1 MEKDIYY
8 NTDIMTDPMQLNFL
22 ILKQNFILW
31 PINRPKRSKVGKH
44 PSEKLCSKHSD
55 SLFSIK
61 YIFFID

>member
-8 NTDIMTDPMQLNFL
+8 NTDTMTDPMQLNFL
-22 ILKQNFILW
+22 ILKQIFILW